1 MHFDYNRYLDTNRRR
16 KKIGLTQWKYHWLKS
31 FKFGCHV
38 STSNQASAYI
48 HYHCICFIWFTQQT
62 RPSARGMPKVMGWTT
77 QATRDTFYALSV
89 LILLAAFSIIYTTQ
103 DNGYCP
109 SALRNMTWM
118 PRSTHHLT
126 ARLHYCSYSSLSA
139 TVSLRPLCCDYSS
152 PDYCF
157 LLLTLQACAR
167 TILKLN

>member
-1 MHFDYNRYLDTNRRR
+1 M
-16 KKIGLTQWKYHWLKS
+16 
-31 FKFGCHV
+31 
-38 STSNQASAYI
+38 SAYSQ
-48 HYHCICFIWFTQQT
+48 YHCICFIWFTQQT
-62 RPSARGMPKVMGWTT
+62 RPSALGMPKVIGWTT
-77 QATRDTFYALSV
+77 QATRDTFYALSI

-118 PRSTHHLT
+118 PRSTSHLT

-139 TVSLRPLCCDYSS
+139 TVSLRPLHCDYSS

-157 LLLTLQACAR
+157 LPLTLQAFALAPPSNWIRWFLCRVLTLWTCLFVNFLLAYLAHLFVLPAR
-167 TILKLN
+167 H